1 MTSISSDTASTT
13 DKDTSK
19 QPDNKTYE
27 LVSELVS
34 KFTYKGQ
41 KKEIVNVYSDTL
53 AWEMARIREVI
64 TTHKYVAMDTEF
76 PGVVVRP
83 VDAFLGTK
91 EYNYKTLRCNVDILK
106 IIQLGLTFCDENGNL
121 APGCPC
127 WQFNFKFNLEED
139 IYASDSIE
147 LLKTSGIDFDQHA
160 KRGIDSKIFAEML
173 MTSGLVLGSDVCWIT
188 FHSGY
193 DFGYLMRM
201 LTNQE
206 LPHTE
211 KEFFDTLLKYFPKLY
226 DEKHMMCSCESL
238 VGGLNRLAN
247 DLQVERIGTTHQAG
261 SDSLLTA
268 QTFFKM
274 KQAVFGN
281 KLDEQ
286 KFEGILHGYND
297 TFGGGNPTESST
309 W

>member
-1 MTSISSDTASTT
+1 M
-13 DKDTSK
+13 
-19 QPDNKTYE
+19 YC
-27 LVSELVS
+27 
-34 KFTYKGQ
+34 
-41 KKEIVNVYSDTL
+41 DTL

-173 MTSGLVLGSDVCWIT
+173 MPNMHLSQLCP
-188 FHSGY
+188 F
-193 DFGYLMRM
+193 
-201 LTNQE
+201 
-206 LPHTE
+206 
-211 KEFFDTLLKYFPKLY
+211 
-226 DEKHMMCSCESL
+226 SL
-238 VGGLNRLAN
+238 N
-247 DLQVERIGTTHQAG
+247 
-261 SDSLLTA
+261 
-268 QTFFKM
+268 
-274 KQAVFGN
+274 
-281 KLDEQ
+281 
-286 KFEGILHGYND
+286 
-297 TFGGGNPTESST
+297 
-309 W
+309 